1 MMGYQSRQMA
11 MIFVDMESLIPKNHL
26 LRKIDRMVS
35 FDFIYDLLAPYYP
48 ATGRPSID
56 PASMFKMLLMPP
68 CLALIA
74 SSPFVAL
81 TGFTPIVGI
90 SLNIALRLT
99 ENMVLMPVLTHI
111 LAYFIRCLFAS
122 IVEVA
127 FCSAAW
133 NFYLRKYIDRKVQ
146 S

>member
-1 MMGYQSRQMA
+1 M
-11 MIFVDMESLIPKNHL
+11 FNHL
-26 LRKIDRMVS
+26 FSAAIESQFPNLWPGFSLWLAGKCIYSFLRKRYIELGLYETGA
-35 FDFIYDLLAPYYP
+35 DFQMTAI
-48 ATGRPSID
+48 
-56 PASMFKMLLMPP
+56 
-68 CLALIA
+68 ALIVSA
-74 SSPFVAL
+74 PFVVL
-81 TGFTPIVGI
+81 TGFTPMVGI

-127 FCSAAW
+127 ICFSAW
-133 NFYLRKYIDRKVQ
+133 NFYLKKYIDRKIC